1 VNHKLPAIAAT
12 CVALLLSACLFGKD
26 DDSLSYTTEL
36 YETTR
41 VVYAYDA
48 DGSVKQRLGVG
59 IEVTASGTGAYA
71 VAGGDGP
78 IRVDLQDGENG
89 LLFLWPAGIWDE
101 ILDTGDFVAPDTLT
115 DLIPGGSSSV
125 SPSFLGLTRDS
136 TFILGVE
143 DGILLPGFR
152 IRDARKGFPCT
163 FSRAKAFQIA
173 TNGDTIPLKVSG
185 THLDRADS
193 VRFAVIL
200 DEDALTAHA
209 GFDSREP
216 VTATVRVDC
225 PDF

>member
-1 VNHKLPAIAAT
+1 VNRKLLVIAAGCLAT
-12 CVALLLSACLFGKD
+12 LLSACIFGKD
-26 DDSLSYTTEL
+26 DGALSYTTEL
-36 YETTR
+36 SETTR
-41 VVYAYDA
+41 VVYAYNA

-59 IEVTASGTGAYA
+59 VEVTASGTGAYA

-78 IRVDLQDGENG
+78 IRDDLQDGENG
-89 LLFLWPAGIWDE
+89 LLFLWPASSWDE
-101 ILDTGDFVAPDTLT
+101 SLDTGTFVAPDTLT
-115 DLIPGGSSSV
+115 DLIPVGSSSG

-136 TFILGVE
+136 SFILTMEAGV
-143 DGILLPGFR
+143 LLPYFR